1 MRLPRSAGTLLS
13 LLLALI
19 LPLAAGQEVIDE
31 VVAVINGDIIT
42 LSEVKARNDLLVQA
56 LRAQLSGEEFD
67 KQYELLKQNL
77 LDRMI
82 TEVLLLQ
89 KAREMKL
96 DVREQLR
103 ATIDNIKKQNNLD
116 SDEDL
121 RLALSRE
128 GLDYNTWLR
137 QMEEDLMR
145 QAVLFSEV
153 DRQIVIDDAEVVK
166 EYRARPE
173 LYTEPE
179 EVSLRGIFLSEADH
193 PAETLES
200 QKNDIKAKLAAG
212 EDFAS
217 VAGLYSDGPAKDV
230 QGDLGSFKTKELDP
244 VLEKAVAGLQPG
256 QTSAWVK
263 AKNGWYLL
271 RLENRKASRLR
282 PFEEAKK
289 DMEERIFNQK
299 RAQAIDEYMGKLKQ
313 KNYIKIVRPNPLGS

>member
-1 MRLPRSAGTLLS
+1 MRLSKSAGTLLG

-42 LSEVKARNDLLVQA
+42 LSEVKARNDLLVQI
-56 LRAQLSGEEFD
+56 LRAQVSGEEFD
-67 KQYELLKQNL
+67 KQYELLKQSL

-96 DVREQLR
+96 DVKEQVR
-103 ATIDNIKKQNNLD
+103 VTIDNIKRQNNLD
-116 SDEDL
+116 NDEDL

-128 GLDYNTWLR
+128 RLDYNTWLK

-153 DRQIVIDDAEVVK
+153 DRQIVIDDAEIVK

-179 EVSLRGIFLSEADH
+179 EVSLRGIFLSESDH

-200 QKNDIKAKLAAG
+200 KKNEISAKLTAG
-212 EDFAS
+212 ENFAS
-217 VAGLYSDGPAKDV
+217 LAGLYSDGPIKDV

-263 AKNGWYLL
+263 AKNGWYLI

-289 DMEERIFNQK
+289 DIEERIFNQK
-299 RAQAIDEYMGKLKQ
+299 RTQAIDEYMGKLKQ
-313 KNYIKIVRPNPLGS
+313 KNYIKIIRPNPLGS

>member
-1 MRLPRSAGTLLS
+1 MRLSKSAGTLLG

-42 LSEVKARNDLLVQA
+42 LSEVKARNDLLVQI
-56 LRAQLSGEEFD
+56 LRAQVSGEEFD
-67 KQYELLKQNL
+67 KQYELLKQSL

-96 DVREQLR
+96 DVKEQVR
-103 ATIDNIKKQNNLD
+103 ATIDNIKRQNNLD
-116 SDEDL
+116 NDEDL

-128 GLDYNTWLR
+128 RLDYNTWLK

-153 DRQIVIDDAEVVK
+153 DRQIVIDDAEIVK

-179 EVSLRGIFLSEADH
+179 EVSLRGIFLSESDH

-200 QKNDIKAKLAAG
+200 KKNEISAKLTAG
-212 EDFAS
+212 ENFAS
-217 VAGLYSDGPAKDV
+217 LAGLYSDGPIKDV

-263 AKNGWYLL
+263 AKNGWYLI

-289 DMEERIFNQK
+289 DIEERIFNQK

-313 KNYIKIVRPNPLGS
+313 KNYIKIIRPNPLGS